1 MTFRIPVL
9 CAAIVLAT
17 AAPASAR
24 DLVTIDAPSVNVNE
38 ATANYN
44 ADNTDRRLRANV
56 LLPEGYDAD
65 RDYPVLFLLHGA
77 GDAYT
82 SWALPEKGAIA
93 ETAEDLD
100 AIIVMPEGATAFYT
114 DWFNGGRRGDPAWET
129 YYLEELIP
137 LVERRFSVRT
147 GRRWHA
153 IAGLSMGGFGATD
166 LASRLPGYFGN
177 VGAFSGALDIQ
188 DPGVVGLF
196 SSQDPSYEDYWGAPD
211 GAYATGHNPARL
223 TDNLRASRVYV
234 TTGDGTPEPGQPASP
249 GALTAGA
256 ALEAGVKRLSDTYV
270 AAARASGVDVTYSP
284 EHGVHDWPYWRR
296 DVHEL
301 MAWGPFAEV
310 PEAPEAW
317 TYETVATRG
326 DMWGLHFA
334 FSAPP
339 DAVATFRRQGAQLA
353 GDGAGEVTVV
363 NARGCG
369 FTARL
374 PFDRALPP
382 AACAASLG
390 VPGQRMRVSVRPRA
404 VPRGR
409 SVRLRVRVTVR
420 RGGRVT
426 PVRRALVKVGGTR
439 ARTGRSGRAVLRRT
453 FAGRPGTRTVFS
465 TRPGLAKAKGRVR
478 VLAARR

>member
-1 MTFRIPVL
+1 
-9 CAAIVLAT
+9 
-17 AAPASAR
+17 
-24 DLVTIDAPSVNVNE
+24 
-38 ATANYN
+38 
-44 ADNTDRRLRANV
+44 
-56 LLPEGYDAD
+56 
-65 RDYPVLFLLHGA
+65 
-77 GDAYT
+77 
-82 SWALPEKGAIA
+82 
-93 ETAEDLD
+93 
-100 AIIVMPEGATAFYT
+100 
-114 DWFNGGRRGDPAWET
+114 
-129 YYLEELIP
+129 
-137 LVERRFSVRT
+137 
-147 GRRWHA
+147 
-153 IAGLSMGGFGATD
+153 
-166 LASRLPGYFGN
+166 
-177 VGAFSGALDIQ
+177 
-188 DPGVVGLF
+188 
-196 SSQDPSYEDYWGAPD
+196 
-211 GAYATGHNPARL
+211 
-223 TDNLRASRVYV
+223 
-234 TTGDGTPEPGQPASP
+234 
-249 GALTAGA
+249 
-256 ALEAGVKRLSDTYV
+256 V

-363 NARGCG
+363 NAQGCG
-369 FTARL
+369 FIARL